1 MITIFKVCF
10 LWLIFDFFAYGI
22 SFDDE
27 EHKLYGFYRSLPS
40 SLQYAVTVY
49 NKGREIHSLSGDIHA
64 KRKIEFEP
72 TNEQQ
77 IIDMISFVAN
87 NPNRKI
93 IVGAGNYEISPDCF
107 QGLSIGPHAHGEEED
122 IYLSTRKLKTTKL
135 EISDYMT
142 FPEDN
147 TIIVTV
153 KAGNSW
159 REVIELANNTLTEKE
174 KKEYL
179 YVPFSVPTSDMISV
193 GGTLATHG
201 HSRTT
206 AFGGGYMPDSV
217 LSFSLI
223 TIKDDQVVQLEVNH
237 EENKELF
244 YCVPGSYGKVGI
256 ITKLSLRLQ
265 RIPKKSRVVTEIKRY
280 TDIDKLVNNFDDK
293 IEEIKQN
300 ILPIQRPFNSVYVTA
315 SDNGYFYLWTSKL
328 LPHKESKNFPY
339 FQFFEGSSKTNF
351 LIQDMA
357 HNSPKLANI
366 IMDKVITGIREQKT
380 YKNHPIT
387 WIFSQDSWIDYSSKY
402 QKTHNDH
409 LLWAHQAYV
418 LPRKFL
424 SHVIKIAKDIQRE
437 YRYRYKLICKMEDI
451 VPLIPSRFLM
461 APAFNAES
469 DLYIYTFTWPIK
481 NAEQRE
487 ATAKFREQFL
497 QACDDSHDIGANIVN
512 VHMLKEFD
520 TKSPL
525 VNNNY
530 QNQSEILAYFLDKNH
545 INDSFLWNKMFEG
558 VYHISHNKA
567 RY

>member
-1 MITIFKVCF
+1 MGPVMIVIFRLCF
-10 LWLIFDFFAYGI
+10 LWLFFDFFAYAI
-22 SFDDE
+22 STDKE
-27 EHKLYGFYRSLPS
+27 ENKLYDFYCGLPA
-40 SLQYAVTVY
+40 SLQYAVTVRE
-49 NKGREIHSLSGDIHA
+49 KGRNIYSLSGDIHT

-77 IIDMISFVAN
+77 IMDMIMFVAN

-93 IVGAGNYEISPDCF
+93 VVGGGNYEISPDCF
-107 QGLSIGPHAHGEEED
+107 QGLSIGPQAHGEEED
-122 IYLSTRKLKTTKL
+122 IYLSTRKLKTKKL

-142 FPEDN
+142 FPEDD
-147 TIIVTV
+147 TIIVTI

-159 REVIELANNTLTEKE
+159 GEVIELANDTLTEKE
-174 KKEYL
+174 KKEYI
-179 YVPFSVPTSDMISV
+179 YVPFSVPTSEMISV
-193 GGTLATHG
+193 AGTLATHG

-223 TIKDDQVVQLEVNH
+223 TIKDNRVVELEVNN
-237 EENKELF
+237 EENHELF

-256 ITKLSLRLQ
+256 ITKLTLRLQ

-280 TDIDKLVNNFDDK
+280 NSIDKLVNDFDHR

-328 LPHKESKNFPY
+328 LPHKESKKFPY
-339 FQFFEGSSKTNF
+339 FYFFEKSNKTSLF
-351 LIQDMA
+351 IQDMA
-357 HNSPKLANI
+357 HNSPKLANLF
-366 IMDKVITGIREQKT
+366 MDTVITGIHDQKI
-380 YKNHPIT
+380 YKNHPMP

-402 QKTHNDH
+402 QKNHNDQ
-409 LLWAHQAYV
+409 LVWAHQAYV

-424 SHVIKIAKDIQRE
+424 GHVIKVAKDIQRE

-469 DLYIYTFTWPIK
+469 DLYVYTFTWPIK
-481 NAEQRE
+481 NTEQKD
-487 ATAKFREQFL
+487 ATNKFREQFL
-497 QACDDSHDIGANIVN
+497 KACDDNPDIGVNIVN

-520 TKSPL
+520 IKSI
-525 VNNNY
+525 NNTY
-530 QNQSEILAYFLDKNH
+530 QNQSEILSYFLNKNN
-545 INDSFLWNKMFEG
+545 INDNFLWNKMFEG
-558 VYHISHNKA
+558 VYHIYRDK
-567 RY
+567 